1 MVYTSDIFSNLI
13 NQYSSWQ
20 GLSSFL
26 SSKEGGFI
34 RIVHKEGEPYAI
46 LRYVK
51 GQSDLTSSDKPWV
64 RWMRSV
70 VWDVV
75 ANRPVCVAP
84 PKAHN
89 TEIPTSSVKVVEE
102 FVEGVMVNAFVD
114 AAGNLNFATRS
125 SMGAGT
131 GFYGTKTFADMM
143 RDALAVRG
151 ITPEDMAKELVRFGF
166 QFASFVLQHP
176 EHRVV
181 QKIDKPNIYVIHL
194 GLVDSLGNFLIE
206 EDASAWPAAFQPLA
220 VPKYP
225 ALDISQ
231 GEDAARRLD
240 TMIRSTE
247 ATWQG
252 LVFRG
257 TNGDRW
263 RLRSLSYKILRDL
276 RGKESRMEDRFCRI
290 RANNMVRIYTQ
301 NWPEEQQKFFEF
313 EKRLR
318 GLTSKIYTEYCA
330 VHKEKSKV
338 FLDVPVPLRTPI
350 YELHGIYLNNL
361 RPKNL
366 TLKMPIVI
374 QYVNNLPVESQSAL
388 LRSSVE
394 VDLTQGEA

>member
-1 MVYTSDIFSNLI
+1 MVYTSDIFKNLI
-13 NQYSSWQ
+13 TKYSNWQ
-20 GLSSFL
+20 SLSSYL
-26 SSKEGGFI
+26 QSPEGGSIRIIQKEGDA
-34 RIVHKEGEPYAI
+34 YAI

-51 GQSDLTSSDKPWV
+51 GQSDLSSSEKPWV

-70 VWDVV
+70 VWDVT
-75 ANRPVCVAP
+75 ANRPICVAP
-84 PKAHN
+84 PKAYN
-89 TEIPTSSVKVVEE
+89 TDIPSRSVKTVEE

-114 AAGNLNFATRS
+114 ALGNLHFATRS
-125 SMGAGT
+125 ALEAGT
-131 GFYGTKTFADMM
+131 GFYGTKTFAEMM
-143 RDALAVRG
+143 REALNLKNLTAE
-151 ITPEDMAKELVRFGF
+151 TLAKELTATGF

-181 QKIDKPNIYVIHL
+181 QKIDKPNVYLIHC
-194 GLVDSLGNFLIE
+194 GSVDADCSISIEDSIVTWPVLLTSLNV
-206 EDASAWPAAFQPLA
+206 PQYQP
-220 VPKYP
+220 
-225 ALDISQ
+225 LDISQ

-257 TNGDRW
+257 TDGDRW

-276 RGKESRMEDRFCRI
+276 RGKESRLEDRFCRV
-290 RANNMVRIYTQ
+290 RAQNMSRIYTQ
-301 NWPEEQQKFFEF
+301 NWPEEQQKFFEL

-361 RPKNL
+361 RPKHL

-374 QYVNNLPVESQSAL
+374 QYVNNLPVEAQGAL

-394 VDLTQGEA
+394 VDLTQGET